1 MNSKLKL
8 AMLAAGSILVLNA
21 CSSKQPGETTVEN
34 VVPPPPPPPA
44 PPPPPPPPPK
54 ASGVMDMQRAVSP
67 SQAYSPTPMPIMEP
81 PPVDRERYEDVDDN
95 PVKRVADEPVSTFS
109 VDVDTASYARTRR
122 FLTDGTLPPKDAV
135 RVEELI
141 NYFDY
146 SYPLPEAADPPFSTN
161 VSVVP
166 SPWKSGNELIQIGLQ
181 GYNIEADERPAMNLT
196 LLVDVSG
203 SMSSPDKLPLAK
215 KALGMLVDNMS
226 EKDTIS
232 VAVYAGAAGMVL
244 EPTPGNKK
252 SKIMAALEGMAA
264 GGSTAGGEGL
274 RLAYS
279 LAEQNFDEDSVNRVM
294 LLTDGDFNVGV
305 TSDER
310 LEDFVSRKRD
320 SGVFLSVMG
329 FGRGNYNDAMMQ
341 KIAQAGNGMA
351 AYVDTVNEAR
361 KLLND
366 DLSGSLFTI
375 AKDVK
380 IQVEFNPAKVS
391 EYRLIGYETRMLDEA
406 DFNNDKVDAG
416 EIGAGHT
423 VTALYEV
430 TPVGADSA
438 LTGERRYEGNKSG
451 ETNADPSAEYGF
463 LKLRYKLPD
472 EDTSKLIEVPITNDL
487 AFETLD
493 EAPLYTRFATAVAGF
508 GQLLKGSSFIS
519 DDFDYDSVIEL
530 ALDARGE
537 DAFGYRSEFVQLAR
551 SAKTAAAQE
560 TLEQKNRGGD

>member
-8 AMLAAGSILVLNA
+8 AKLAAGSILVLNA

-44 PPPPPPPPPK
+44 PPPPPPPM
-54 ASGVMDMQRAVSP
+54 ASGIMDMQRAVSP
-67 SQAYSPTPMPIMEP
+67 SQAYSPTPMPVMEP
-81 PPVDRERYEDVDDN
+81 PPVDREHYEDVDDN

-244 EPTPGNKK
+244 EPTPGNEK

>member
-1 MNSKLKL
+1 
-8 AMLAAGSILVLNA
+8 
-21 CSSKQPGETTVEN
+21 
-34 VVPPPPPPPA
+34 
-44 PPPPPPPPPK
+44 
-54 ASGVMDMQRAVSP
+54 MQRAVSP

-244 EPTPGNKK
+244 EPTPGNEK

-391 EYRLIGYETRMLDEA
+391 EYRLIGYETRMLEEA

-430 TPVGADSA
+430 TPVDADSA

>member
-8 AMLAAGSILVLNA
+8 AKLAAGSILVLNA

-44 PPPPPPPPPK
+44 PPPPPPPM
-54 ASGVMDMQRAVSP
+54 ASGIMDMQRAVSP
-67 SQAYSPTPMPIMEP
+67 SQAYSPPPMPVMEP
-81 PPVDRERYEDVDDN
+81 PPVDREHYEDVDDN

-244 EPTPGNKK
+244 EPTPGNEK

>member
-44 PPPPPPPPPK
+44 PPPPPPPM
-54 ASGVMDMQRAVSP
+54 ASGIMDMQRAVSP
-67 SQAYSPTPMPIMEP
+67 SQAYSPTPMPVMEP
-81 PPVDRERYEDVDDN
+81 PPVDREHYEDVDDN

-244 EPTPGNKK
+244 EPTPGNEK